1 MRYPPPLPSDVPIM
15 YGEEYYVGANTRC
28 PVVYD
33 ISIEI
38 EYTSCCAEYHRSSNN
53 MGGVNTIQSNGNY
66 YYWNSKRI
74 KWPKLTMCA
83 LWWNSF

>member
-1 MRYPPPLPSDVPIM
+1 MLRKTIDVRYPPPLPSDVPIM
-15 YGEEYYVGANTRC
+15 YGEEYYVGASTRC

-53 MGGVNTIQSNGNY
+53 MGGVNTIQNNGNY
-66 YYWNSKRI
+66 SSNHQNPHSI
-74 KWPKLTMCA
+74 KL
-83 LWWNSF
+83 